1 MPKLKNLA
9 ILILSSTLVLTA
21 IFSVG
26 WFLGQGSI
34 KNNPQAQDKKII
46 DTELDKLAVLKRI
59 QSLNLLTT
67 KQYFLER
74 DLKITFNFDDLKIFN
89 ITILENSL
97 SQDVRV
103 SGKVFAG
110 IDMSKLQQEDIM
122 VAKDQNKI
130 NLILPPAEILEV
142 SIEED
147 RTDILGKDY
156 NLLVGTKILFDEDMR
171 VEVEN
176 SLQKQ
181 AIKEGKI
188 GLVEVACTESILD
201 QASESAKE
209 ALKEFLLGLGFK
221 EAEVEVKPY
230 QKCELL

>member
-74 DLKITFNFDDLKIFN
+74 DLKITLNFDDLKIFN

-221 EAEVEVKPY
+221 EVEVEVKPY